1 MVKVIP
7 AYIAS
12 AASVSAAIHVDN
24 FDKVYFDLPTFAVG
38 CATTT
43 ANVYCLVCDT
53 AAGTFKNLRLYG
65 TYSAGA
71 GIANWEVPSSIGVYR
86 VEVPCQGWPYVKIQL
101 GADTS
106 STVTANVAVVN
117 NRP

>member
-12 AASVSAAIHVDN
+12 AASVSTAIHVDN
-24 FDKVYFDLPTFAVG
+24 FDRVFFDLPTFAVG
-38 CATTT
+38 CATAT
-43 ANVYCLVCDT
+43 ANVYCLVADSAT
-53 AAGTFKNLRLYG
+53 GTFKNLRLNG

-71 GIANWEVPSSIGVYR
+71 GIASWEVPSSIGNYR

-106 STVTANVAVVN
+106 STVTANVAIVN
-117 NRP
+117 YRP